1 MKKIL
6 VLLSSYNGE
15 KYIEE
20 QIDSLLNQEG
30 VEVSILVRDDGSG
43 DGTVRILG
51 RYEKEGHI
59 SLVRGMNMGWKK
71 SFMELVC
78 NSPDSDYYAFCDQ
91 DDIWL
96 PQKLKVAVDCLE
108 QMPSNVPNLYGS
120 NLRYYKDGVDK
131 GPVRMKKVSPSV
143 QTALIKNLTAGC
155 TMVFNKELRNIIQ
168 KNPPQIDFPHDYW
181 VYQVASLLGNVYYD
195 HDSYIL
201 YRQHDSNQLGVTISK
216 YDKWIG
222 RIKNMRNLISEQGRC
237 LAAKELLRLYRHLL
251 SEEDIKAVSKVACY
265 KESFKNRLSLLFDKE
280 YSMGSWVSNIGLK
293 LRILMGRL

>member
-20 QIDSLLNQEG
+20 QIDSLLKQEE
-30 VEVSILVRDDGSG
+30 VEVSILVRDDGSN
-43 DGTVRILG
+43 DGTIKILE

-59 SLVRGMNMGWKK
+59 SLIKGKNLGWKK
-71 SFMELVC
+71 SFMELIY
-78 NSPDSDYYAFCDQ
+78 NSSDYDYYAFCDQ

-108 QMPSNVPNLYGS
+108 LMPSDAPNLYGS
-120 NLRYYKDGVDK
+120 NLRYYRDGVDK
-131 GPVRMKKVSPSV
+131 GLVRMKKIKPSL

-155 TMVFNKELRNIIQ
+155 TMVFNKELRNRVQ

-216 YDKWIG
+216 FAKWVG
-222 RIKNMRNLISEQGRC
+222 RIKNMRNFIRVRGRC
-237 LAAKELLRLYRHLL
+237 LAAKELLRLYGHLL
-251 SEEDIKAVSKVACY
+251 SEEDIKAVRKVACY

-280 YSMGSWVSNIGLK
+280 YSMESWDSNIGLK
-293 LRILMGRL
+293 LTILLGRL